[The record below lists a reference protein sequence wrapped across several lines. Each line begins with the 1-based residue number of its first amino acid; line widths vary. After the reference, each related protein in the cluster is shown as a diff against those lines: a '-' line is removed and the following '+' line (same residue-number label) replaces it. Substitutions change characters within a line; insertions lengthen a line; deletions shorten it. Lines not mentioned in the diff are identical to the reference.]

1 MEFDVSPVM
10 KSTFDRQ
17 KSLIIVIL
25 FVAIVTYTVSVMH
38 FEQVIASEDLAA
50 TAIEAVER
58 WAPLARHPHIVAIR
72 ESFVSREVED
82 TAALFFV
89 HDFYPGALTLQRMH
103 LQQEQA
109 GGVVHLNVS
118 Q

>member
-1 MEFDVSPVM
+1 M
-10 KSTFDRQ
+10 
-17 KSLIIVIL
+17 
-25 FVAIVTYTVSVMH
+25 TYTVSVIQ

-118 Q
+118 QTCCHNNMLSMLLWNQLVNILVCR